1 MDPQSICCGRF
12 GRNLQTTLNIVN
24 IFQASGNPHISERR
38 MHCRQKGLFPCVDW
52 GENKLGVVLNISQ
65 SGLALQADAELIND
79 ELPNMRFQFSRSQ
92 TWIEAKGRIAWRSDS
107 KKVAGV
113 EFIDLSAEARKQIQ
127 IWIFLTSDASEFPKT
142 DAPIE
147 KTEQVNGAMA
157 TSEPISAT
165 PFPERKIVELA
176 PEDRSQHSIF
186 PLVQSPAE
194 TQEAGTVSE
203 SAMAAN
209 VTSGSGKAVRLVG
222 FSMAAVLLLLAF
234 LPLRYHLR
242 NAGNSL
248 KGREMT
254 TDPNLPGLSSKI
266 SATRAF
272 DPGPS
277 LDHPA
282 FMLQVG
288 AMVHEERANALA
300 ESLRQMNFPAFVIK
314 RPTDRFHRVVV
325 GPFNGVDAAL
335 RAKKE
340 LEMKG
345 FKAIR
350 TEWKPQ
356 AQ

>member
-1 MDPQSICCGRF
+1 
-12 GRNLQTTLNIVN
+12 
-24 IFQASGNPHISERR
+24 
-38 MHCRQKGLFPCVDW
+38 MHCRQKVLFPCVEW
-52 GENKLGVVLNISQ
+52 GENNLGVVLNISQ
-65 SGLALQADAELIND
+65 SGLALQADAELIDD
-79 ELPNMRFQFSRSQ
+79 ELPNMRFQLSRSQ

-113 EFIDLSAEARKQIQ
+113 EFIDLSTEARKQIQ

-157 TSEPISAT
+157 TSEPISAI
-165 PFPERKIVELA
+165 PFPEPKIVELV
-176 PEDRSQHSIF
+176 PDDRSQHSIF

-194 TQEAGTVSE
+194 TQDAGTVSE
-203 SAMAAN
+203 SAMAN
-209 VTSGSGKAVRLVG
+209 VTSGSGKAVRLAG
-222 FSMAAVLLLLAF
+222 LSMAAVLLLLAF
-234 LPLRYHLR
+234 LPFRYHVR

-254 TDPNLPGLSSKI
+254 ADPNLPGLSSKI
-266 SATRAF
+266 SATPTF
-272 DPGPS
+272 NPGPS

-288 AMVHEERANALA
+288 AMVHEENANALA
-300 ESLRQMNFPAFVIK
+300 ESLRQMDFPTFVIK

-325 GPFNGVDAAL
+325 GPFNDVDAAL

-356 AQ
+356 AP